1 MTESPLNMPSNWQMV
16 SIRNDRIICVDIRL
30 PNSSNSSTKNKK
42 DFDENVPSLFFY
54 HGSMATKAQF
64 YSLVELLID
73 SMNKNDKKN
82 NNKKD
87 KRYKI
92 ILYDAYGC
100 GYSLKPDN
108 STAYTTEEL
117 VADAIAV
124 FDKYSSKKNKNIIV
138 GHSFGTC
145 IVARI
150 AQEIENRNINIKRSN
165 SNSNNSH
172 IVPSLDGCILLGTA
186 LHKDRSWIF
195 MLPVFIL
202 DCIHETLSQGFVKL
216 AFSPSTSE
224 ETKKKCLEV
233 NSKNLMNIVKYFYT
247 NMNWAN
253 GDTWDALRR
262 QCPSGHL
269 LVLQGKDD
277 GLTPPELATALCNKH
292 FGGLTGCYHEI
303 TEAGHQLMQEQPHK
317 CFQIMDDFI
326 QKRFFGV

>member
-1 MTESPLNMPSNWQMV
+1 MTDSPLNMPSTWEMV
-16 SIRNDRIICVDIRL
+16 TIRNDRVICVDIRL
-30 PNSSNSSTKNKK
+30 PNSSNSSRKNKMNSK
-42 DFDENVPSLFFY
+42 DDISTLFFF

-64 YSLVELLID
+64 YDLVELLID
-73 SMNKNDKKN
+73 SMNKNHT
-82 NNKKD
+82 D

-100 GYSLKPDN
+100 GYSLKPDD
-108 STAYTTEEL
+108 SMAYTTEEL
-117 VADAIAV
+117 AADAIAV
-124 FDKYSSKKNKNIIV
+124 FDKYSSKKNKNIII

-150 AQEIENRNINIKRSN
+150 AEEIENRRKNTDEIA
-165 SNSNNSH
+165 NNSV
-172 IVPSLDGCILLGTA
+172 IPSLNGCILLGTA
-186 LHKDRSWIF
+186 IHKDKSWIF

-202 DCIHETLSQGFVKL
+202 DCIHESLSQGFVKL

-233 NSKNLMNIVKYFYT
+233 NEKNLMNIVKYFYT

-269 LVLQGKDD
+269 LVLQGRDD
-277 GLTPPELATALCNKH
+277 GLTPPTLATALCDKH
-292 FGGLTGCYHEI
+292 FGGLGEVYHEI
-303 TEAGHQLMQEQPHK
+303 SEAGHQLMQEQPDK
-317 CFQIMDDFI
+317 CFQIINNFV
-326 QKRFFGV
+326 QEHFFSV